1 MTIITIA
8 LKQLTFTQHILY
20 VNYPKH
26 FLYYILTDL
35 LSKQY
40 YELDTTN
47 YDVIFQMKKLGCKE
61 VNLPEFTKELR
72 VRSKI

>member
-1 MTIITIA
+1 M
-8 LKQLTFTQHILY
+8 
-20 VNYPKH
+20 
-26 FLYYILTDL
+26 YYILADL

-47 YDVIFQMKKLGCKE
+47 YDVVFQMRKLGCKE
-61 VNLPEFTKELR
+61 VNLPEFTKGLR